1 MAEVLAVTAARA
13 AVLRNDTRNLR
24 RQELRNAERL
34 KQVRQADLDKRA
46 RIIEDQLSLDR
57 RRLDTRRDDLS
68 REDANR
74 RHFRARGL
82 DIERAH
88 RRPNYPRGA

>member
-34 KQVRQADLDKRA
+34 QQERQADLDKRA

-57 RRLDTRRDDLS
+57 RRLERGIDLRASGARKGAPRQRAPVNERRA
-68 REDANR
+68 E
-74 RHFRARGL
+74 
-82 DIERAH
+82 
-88 RRPNYPRGA
+88 

>member
-34 KQVRQADLDKRA
+34 QQERQADLDKRPA
-46 RIIEDQLSLDR
+46 SLR
-57 RRLDTRRDDLS
+57 TSCRST
-68 REDANR
+68 
-74 RHFRARGL
+74 
-82 DIERAH
+82 
-88 RRPNYPRGA
+88 GAGSIPAATT